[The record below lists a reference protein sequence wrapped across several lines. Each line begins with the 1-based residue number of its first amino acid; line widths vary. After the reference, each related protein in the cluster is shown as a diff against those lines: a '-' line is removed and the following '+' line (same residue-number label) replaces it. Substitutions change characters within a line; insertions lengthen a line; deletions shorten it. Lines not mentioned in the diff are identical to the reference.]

1 MKLKHTTHGVLSTLA
16 AGTLTAASITLTPPL
31 ADAQET
37 SSAPTA
43 SNGNPILAK
52 KYKNSFEHREHFV
65 NDQGRIQYGEGEDA
79 LVCQPEVAE
88 QFLPPEKIGTPGP
101 HEMQLWNPRKKYG
114 GDYPGLVN
122 VSYIPLARFEVRE
135 KGKSSWVTIDR
146 VPTREDLEKY
156 GIGYPSLEGEFLKII
171 GTNSRVLNL
180 DQSYDIP
187 QEWWFSEQFLN
198 RIDEAG
204 YEIRPI
210 ESSSEGRLN
219 PVVLYPG
226 DVLYC
231 GKEDTDADLPGIW
244 RDEGWYTEH
253 SSEIRLDELC
263 WDIKSDSS
271 GGSKRGEY
279 YAIYDFGSKKVWS
292 RVEDDHDELYHGG
305 DRENEV
311 FTLYLSV
318 RSKGNPTFR
327 RVSSVLTSQEL
338 KRYGL
343 TYEDLERS
351 FASGHAGRGRA
362 SLDSES
368 IAKIEAQGFEV
379 DHHFVRPVGEEKHA
393 VFDGTS
399 VSIIDNEG
407 NMGES
412 RGCVVKESE
421 DPTTET
427 STETPPSDIL
437 TSTTAV
443 PSTVTTT
450 LPPSTV
456 VTTVTPDPVTV
467 TETPKTET
475 TTATSEVTTTV
486 TSTPPT
492 KTTTL
497 SPVTET
503 VVTTETPEPK
513 TSIITS
519 TEKVPTTV
527 THTPEKETVTTSVTP
542 QTVTAPPVTKTAI
555 TTSTE
560 KVPTTVTQTP
570 ERETVTTS
578 VTPPTVTAPSVTK
591 TEITTSTE
599 KVPTTVTHTPK
610 KETVTT
616 SVTPPTVTKNIPTT
630 VVTQETVTETKEIPT
645 TVVST
650 EPGTTTTEA
659 STVTETPA
667 PVTSTVVAETPT
679 VTQPAPST
687 IVENGTAVVHLPEE
701 TVTVTPEPETPQQ
714 TPVQRV
720 LASTGASVLGLLG
733 VGAGIAALGAFMIR
747 RKK

>member
-1 MKLKHTTHGVLSTLA
+1 MKLKNTTHGVLSTFA
-16 AGTLTAASITLTPPL
+16 AGTLTAASITITPPL

-37 SSAPTA
+37 SSTPTA
-43 SNGNPILAK
+43 SNGNPILAY

-79 LVCQPEVAE
+79 VVCQPKVAE

-101 HEMQLWNPRKKYG
+101 HEMQLWNLREGYG
-114 GDYPGLVN
+114 QQYSSLLFERF
-122 VSYIPLARFEVRE
+122 IPLARFEVRK
-135 KGKSSWVTIDR
+135 KGESSWVALDR

-156 GIGYPSLEGEFLKII
+156 GIGYSSLIEEFSKVI
-171 GTNSRVLNL
+171 GKNSRELNL

-187 QEWWFSEQFLN
+187 REWWFSDQFLN

-219 PVVLYPG
+219 PVVLYLKNKV
-226 DVLYC
+226 DC
-231 GKEDTDADLPGIW
+231 GKGDTDVDLPGAW
-244 RDEGWYTEH
+244 PEEGWYFEASAIISLDDLCTEI
-253 SSEIRLDELC
+253 SPSVFDTLPGR
-263 WDIKSDSS
+263 K
-271 GGSKRGEY
+271 KVEY
-279 YAIYDFGSKKVWS
+279 YAMQHLDDKKRWAI
-292 RVEDDHDELYHGG
+292 VEDNHYDLYHGG
-305 DRENEV
+305 EKNNQAYI
-311 FTLYLSV
+311 LIMSV
-318 RSKGNPTFR
+318 RSEGNSEYRGIST
-327 RVSSVLTSQEL
+327 VNSQVLSS
-338 KRYGL
+338 YGL
-343 TYEDLERS
+343 TYADLERS
-351 FASGHAGRGRA
+351 YSNDRSGWGAG
-362 SLDSES
+362 LDSEAIDKVRS
-368 IAKIEAQGFEV
+368 RGFEV
-379 DHHFVRPVGEEKHA
+379 DTSRIYPAEEKHA
-393 VFDGTS
+393 IFDGTS
-399 VSIIDNEG
+399 VSIIDSEG
-407 NMGES
+407 NIGES
-412 RGCVVKESE
+412 RECVVKESE

-427 STETPPSDIL
+427 STKTSPSDTL

-497 SPVTET
+497 PPVTET
-503 VVTTETPEPK
+503 VVTTETPEPQ
-513 TSIITS
+513 TSTITY

-527 THTPEKETVTTSVTP
+527 IETPEKETVTTFVTPPTVTAPPVTKTEVTTSMEKVPTTVTKTPEKETVTTSVTP
-542 QTVTAPPVTKTAI
+542 PM
-555 TTSTE
+555 
-560 KVPTTVTQTP
+560 
-570 ERETVTTS
+570 
-578 VTPPTVTAPSVTK
+578 
-591 TEITTSTE
+591 
-599 KVPTTVTHTPK
+599 
-610 KETVTT
+610 
-616 SVTPPTVTKNIPTT
+616 VTKNIPTT

-650 EPGTTTTEA
+650 EPGTITTEA
-659 STVTETPA
+659 TTVTETPA

-687 IVENGTAVVHLPEE
+687 VVENGTAVVHLPEE

-733 VGAGIAALGAFMIR
+733 IGAGIAAVGAFMIR
-747 RKK
+747 RKN

>member
-1 MKLKHTTHGVLSTLA
+1 MKLKNTTHGVLSTLA
-16 AGTLTAASITLTPPL
+16 AGTLTAASITITPPL

-37 SSAPTA
+37 SSTPTA
-43 SNGNPILAK
+43 SNGNPILAR

-79 LVCQPEVAE
+79 VVCQPKVAE

-101 HEMQLWNPRKKYG
+101 HEMQLWDLREGYG
-114 GDYPGLVN
+114 QQYSSILFERF
-122 VSYIPLARFEVRE
+122 IPLARFEVRK
-135 KGKSSWVTIDR
+135 KGESSWVALDR
-146 VPTREDLEKY
+146 VPTHEDLEKY
-156 GIGYPSLEGEFLKII
+156 GIGYSSLIEEFSKVI
-171 GTNSRVLNL
+171 GKNSRELNL

-187 QEWWFSEQFLN
+187 REWWFSDQFLN
-198 RIDEAG
+198 RIDKAG

-219 PVVLYPG
+219 PVVLYLKNKV
-226 DVLYC
+226 DC
-231 GKEDTDADLPGIW
+231 GKGDTDVDLPGAW
-244 RDEGWYTEH
+244 PEEGWYFEASGMITLDDLCG
-253 SSEIRLDELC
+253 EISPGVFDTLPGREEV
-263 WDIKSDSS
+263 
-271 GGSKRGEY
+271 EY
-279 YAIYDFGSKKVWS
+279 YTMRHLDNIKRWAI
-292 RVEDDHDELYHGG
+292 VEDNHYDLYHGG
-305 DRENEV
+305 EKNNRVYILNMG
-311 FTLYLSV
+311 V
-318 RSKGNPTFR
+318 RSEGNSEYR
-327 RVSSVLTSQEL
+327 AVSTVNSQVLSS
-338 KRYGL
+338 YGL
-343 TYEDLERS
+343 TYADLERS
-351 FASGHAGRGRA
+351 YSNNSSGWGAG
-362 SLDSES
+362 LDSEAIDKV
-368 IAKIEAQGFEV
+368 IARGFEV
-379 DHHFVRPVGEEKHA
+379 DTSRIYPAEEKHA
-393 VFDGTS
+393 IFDGTS
-399 VSIIDNEG
+399 VSIIDSEG
-407 NMGES
+407 NLGRS
-412 RGCVVKESE
+412 RECVVKESE

-427 STETPPSDIL
+427 STETPPSDTL

-513 TSIITS
+513 TSTITS

-542 QTVTAPPVTKTAI
+542 PTVTAPPVTKTEI

-560 KVPTTVTQTP
+560 EVPTTVTQTP
-570 ERETVTTS
+570 ER
-578 VTPPTVTAPSVTK
+578 
-591 TEITTSTE
+591 
-599 KVPTTVTHTPK
+599 
-610 KETVTT
+610 ETVTT

-659 STVTETPA
+659 TTVTETEDCDCTPTTVTETPA

-679 VTQPAPST
+679 VSQPAPST
-687 IVENGTAVVHLPEE
+687 AVENGTAVVHLPEE
-701 TVTVTPEPETPQQ
+701 TVTVTPEPEAPKQ
-714 TPVQRV
+714 TSVQRV

-733 VGAGIAALGAFMIR
+733 IGAGIAAVGAFMIR
-747 RKK
+747 RKN